1 MEYRHHQMSIELPLK
16 GIVTIDH
23 IHLRQ
28 GLNCHGQLSLRATL
42 QEEEAI
48 RLVEE
53 EEELWIKLRAET
65 GGEERVLF
73 CGRAGTQGVI
83 RKNGLLVLCARFF
96 GGTRQWDMGEKSQSF
111 CRLQKSYGEVFGQ
124 VLKDY
129 PKAELLDESS
139 GGAVIGRFLLQYEET
154 DWSFLKRLASHLGT
168 VLVGGLFRIGMSIY
182 CEYRKNMIQRHEI
195 PLLKAIFN
203 GTHAS

>member
-1 MEYRHHQMSIELPLK
+1 MEYRHHQMTIELPLK

-96 GGTRQWDMGEKSQSF
+96 GGTRQWDMGKKAKAFAACKSPMERFLGRCLRITLRQSF
-111 CRLQKSYGEVFGQ
+111 WTKAVGEQ
-124 VLKDY
+124 
-129 PKAELLDESS
+129 SS
-139 GGAVIGRFLLQYEET
+139 AGSFCSMRKRTGAF
-154 DWSFLKRLASHLGT
+154 
-168 VLVGGLFRIGMSIY
+168 
-182 CEYRKNMIQRHEI
+182 
-195 PLLKAIFN
+195 
-203 GTHAS
+203 